1 MDAWIV
7 AVVTNSPKGGP
18 PVATLFVAEGATK
31 EAVCSA
37 VLKEVVVP
45 VLGYDCYLLPPEVS
59 DAFNMRS
66 GEVRRLA

>member
-1 MDAWIV
+1 M
-7 AVVTNSPKGGP
+7 
-18 PVATLFVAEGATK
+18 ATLFVAEGATK